1 MTKQPIDRNS
11 EEFLASLRTTQPTVY
26 EQMLARL
33 PTRPLRPEER
43 DMVVALARAS
53 EFHERL
59 VAPDALDAARVKDML
74 DGGMGSLRFV
84 SAADGGGR
92 CFGQAGSARR
102 FDDSD
107 GVAVTFCLMLDNH
120 GALYELDAWKVN
132 FSPLKRFP
140 GPDELRPE

>member
-1 MTKQPIDRNS
+1 MTKQPIDQNS

-33 PTRPLRPEER
+33 PTRPLRPKER
-43 DMVVALARAS
+43 DIVVALARAS
-53 EFHERL
+53 EFDERL

-84 SAADGGGR
+84 SAADGSR
-92 CFGQAGSARR
+92 RRFGQAGNARW

-107 GVAVTFCLMLDNH
+107 GIAVTYCLVLDNH
-120 GALYELDAWKVN
+120 GALYELDAWKVD
-132 FSPLKRFP
+132 FSPVKRLP
-140 GPDELRPE
+140 RPDELRPE